1 MSFRLLSIS
10 SMYSGYLD
18 SFYKKYPNLDKL
30 SYDEHKKLLLDDT
43 TEFVGAYL
51 KNFRKLGIEVDC
63 VICNDSKL
71 QEKWGKER
79 GISSDRQQNILI
91 DQVNDFHPDVILVEN
106 LSYVTS
112 ALLRFIR
119 QKVPEL
125 RLIAANHCSPFNSKV
140 LDSLTEVDFVFTC
153 TPGLKLSIEDLGKKS
168 YLVYHGFDTSLFE
181 RLDNDKG
188 SPSNNFIF
196 SGSLITGG
204 DFHARRIK
212 LIEHILKEQIDIR
225 LYVNLEQSYRIRA
238 KQAIYVLSEA
248 IKKLKLERAFTKFQI
263 LQYGKAWVNSYSES
277 LIMHKEQP
285 VFGNEM
291 LNLFHNSKIILN
303 FHIGVAGDFA
313 GNMRMFEVTGMGS
326 CLLTDNKKNMSDL
339 FDTEREVVVYD
350 NEEDCIE
357 KVKWLLTHEDERK
370 KIALAGQQKTITY
383 HTVENRCRSII
394 EILNSELNH
403 SGSLK

>member
-18 SFYKKYPNLDKL
+18 SFYKKYPDQGEL
-30 SYDEHKKLLLDDT
+30 SYEEHKKLLLDDT

-51 KNFRKLGIEVDC
+51 KNFRKLGIEADC

-71 QEKWGKER
+71 QEKWGNER
-79 GISSDRQQNILI
+79 GISSDRQQDILI
-91 DQVNDFHPDVILVEN
+91 DQVTAFLPDVILVEN

-112 ALLRFIR
+112 ALLRSIR
-119 QKVPEL
+119 QKLPGL
-125 RLIAANHCSPFNSKV
+125 RMITANHCSPFNSKV
-140 LDSLTEVDFVFTC
+140 LDSLKEVDFVFTC
-153 TPGLKLSIEDLGKKS
+153 TPGLKSSIAVLGKKS

-181 RLDNDKG
+181 RLNHDKG
-188 SPSNNFIF
+188 SPSNDFIF

-238 KQAIYVLSEA
+238 KQAIYILSEA
-248 IKKLKLERAFTKFQI
+248 VKKLKLERTFSKFQI
-263 LQYGKAWVNSYSES
+263 LQYGKTWVNSYSDS
-277 LIMHKEQP
+277 LIMHKEPP
-285 VFGNEM
+285 VFGDDM
-291 LNLFHNSKIILN
+291 LNLFHNAKIVLN

-339 FDTEREVVVYD
+339 FDTENEVVVYD

-357 KVKWLLTHEDERK
+357 KVKWLLAHEDERK
-370 KIALAGQQKTITY
+370 KIALAGQQKTINY

-394 EILNSELNH
+394 GIMNSELNH
-403 SGSLK
+403 SGPVK